1 MTPPEPLLGKV
12 DCIRLS
18 VPDLEEGLAFY
29 RDMLGHQ
36 LIWRTEE
43 SAGLQMPGTDTEV
56 VLHTEPRGVEV
67 DFKVDSADAAAD
79 RFRVSGG
86 EVVVPPVDIRIGRC
100 AVVRD
105 PWGNELVLLDSS
117 KGLLVTDEEGNV
129 VGVERPQ

>member
-1 MTPPEPLLGKV
+1 LTPPEPLLGKV

-29 RDMLGHQ
+29 RDRLGHQ
-36 LIWRTEE
+36 LNWRTEA
-43 SAGLQMPGTDTEV
+43 SAGLKMPGTDTEV

-67 DFKVDSADAAAD
+67 DFKVESADAAAD
-79 RFRVSGG
+79 RFRASGG
-86 EVVVPPVDIRIGRC
+86 EVVVPPFDIRIGRC